1 MEGFYRY
8 KHNRVKNFL
17 KAHLCNCLNALA
29 ALYMIECQ
37 CIRDIAESDGEI
49 DIPVPDS
56 KLFSLADWDSNYML
70 SSHLLISKATTK

>member
-1 MEGFYRY
+1 
-8 KHNRVKNFL
+8 
-17 KAHLCNCLNALA
+17 
-29 ALYMIECQ
+29 MIECQ